1 MQIIKADKSNI
12 SKVDFDNLSF
22 GANFTD
28 HMFVADYKDG
38 KWSNSRITPYE
49 PLVMSPGAKVL
60 HYGQAVFE
68 GMKAYKDEKD
78 QVWLFR
84 PDENQKRLNISAERL
99 DMPGVPAKIF
109 NEGLEELL
117 KLDAEW
123 VPKGNGR
130 ALYIRP
136 FIFASEETI
145 VASSSEEFK
154 FMILL
159 SPVGAYFSNDVKL
172 KIADKYSRA
181 ANGGVG
187 FAKAAGNYAGSFYPA
202 RLAREEGFDQVI
214 WTDDAT
220 HTHVEEAGVMNV
232 MFRIGDKIVTAPTSE
247 RILDGITRKS
257 LLDIARAE
265 GIEVEVRPITVQEL
279 IDADAKGEL
288 KEAFGCGTA
297 AIVSPIY
304 AIGYKDQIMEMTQKE
319 DRYSEI
325 LKAKLFAI
333 QTKTGEDK
341 FGWTKQVVTAVE
353 A

>member
-1 MQIIKADKSNI
+1 MQITKVNKSRI
-12 SKVDFDNLSF
+12 SEVDFDNLSF

-38 KWSNSRITPYE
+38 EWKDARIVPYE
-49 PLVMSPGAKVL
+49 PLVISPGAKVF
-60 HYGQAVFE
+60 HYGQTVFE

-84 PDENQKRLNISAERL
+84 PDENQKRLNLSAERL
-99 DMPGVPAKIF
+99 DMQGVPAEIF
-109 NEGLEELL
+109 NEGLHKLL
-117 KLDAEW
+117 ETDSNW

-130 ALYIRP
+130 SLYIRP

-145 VASSSEEFK
+145 VASSSSEFK

-159 SPVGAYFSNDVKL
+159 SPVGAYFTDDVKL
-172 KIADKYSRA
+172 KIADKFSRA

-187 FAKAAGNYAGSFYPA
+187 FAKAGGNYAGSFYPA
-202 RLAREEGFDQVI
+202 RLAKEEGFDQVI

-220 HTHVEEAGVMNV
+220 HTLVEEAGVMNL

-257 LLDIARAE
+257 LIEIARAE
-265 GIEVEVRPITVQEL
+265 GIEVEVRPITVEEL
-279 IDADAKGEL
+279 VEASAKGEL

-297 AIVSPIY
+297 AIISPIY
-304 AIGYKDQIMEMTQKE
+304 AIGHKNQLMEMSQKE
-319 DRYSEI
+319 DRYSEL
-325 LKAKLFAI
+325 LKSKMVEI
-333 QTKTGEDK
+333 QTKAGDDN
-341 FGWTKQVVTAVE
+341 FGWTKQVTFA
-353 A
+353 

>member
-1 MQIIKADKSNI
+1 MQITKVNKSRI
-12 SKVDFDNLSF
+12 SEVNFDDLSF

-38 KWSNSRITPYE
+38 QWNDARIIPYE
-49 PLVMSPGAKVL
+49 PLVISPGAKVF
-60 HYGQAVFE
+60 HYGQSVFE
-68 GMKAYKDEKD
+68 GMKAYKDEKG

-99 DMPGVPAKIF
+99 DMQPVPSEIF
-109 NEGLEELL
+109 NEGLNKLL
-117 KLDAEW
+117 EIDSDW
-123 VPKGNGR
+123 VPKGKGR
-130 ALYIRP
+130 SLYIRP

-145 VASSSEEFK
+145 VASSSTQFK

-159 SPVGAYFSNDVKL
+159 SPVGAYFSSDVKL

-187 FAKAAGNYAGSFYPA
+187 FAKAGGNYAGSFYPA
-202 RLAREEGFDQVI
+202 RLAKEEGFDQVI

-220 HTHVEEAGVMNV
+220 HTFVEEAGVMNL
-232 MFRIGDKIVTAPTSE
+232 MFRIGDKLVTAPTSE

-257 LLDIARAE
+257 IIELAKDS
-265 GIEVEVRPITVQEL
+265 GIEVEVRPISVNEL
-279 IDADAKGEL
+279 IEASAKGEL

-304 AIGYKDQIMEMTQKE
+304 AIGYKDQLMEMSQKE
-319 DRYSEI
+319 DRYSELI
-325 LKAKLFAI
+325 KAKMVEI
-333 QTKTGEDK
+333 QTKAGEDK
-341 FGWTKQVVTAVE
+341 FGWTKQVTFA
-353 A
+353 

>member
-1 MQIIKADKSNI
+1 MQVIKSNESKI
-12 SKVDFDNLSF
+12 SNVDFDNLSF
-22 GANFTD
+22 GANFSD
-28 HMFVADYKDG
+28 HMFIADYKDG
-38 KWSNSRITPYE
+38 EWKDSRIVPYE

-60 HYGQAVFE
+60 HYGQSVFE

-99 DMPGVPAKIF
+99 DMQGVPAEIF
-109 NEGLEELL
+109 NEGLYELL
-117 KLDAEW
+117 KIDEAW

-130 ALYIRP
+130 SLYIRP

-145 VASSSEEFK
+145 VASSSSEYK

-159 SPVGAYFSNDVKL
+159 SPVGVYFTSDVRL
-172 KIADKYSRA
+172 KIADKFSRA

-187 FAKAAGNYAGSFYPA
+187 FAKAGGNYAGSFYPA
-202 RLAREEGFDQVI
+202 RLAKEEGFDQVI
-214 WTDDAT
+214 WTDDST
-220 HTHVEEAGVMNV
+220 HTLVEEAGVMNIL
-232 MFRIGDKIVTAPTSE
+232 FRIGDKLVTAPTSE

-257 LLDIARAE
+257 LLEIAKSE

-279 IDADAKGEL
+279 MDASSKGEL

-297 AIVSPIY
+297 AIISPIKE
-304 AIGYKDQIMEMTQKE
+304 IGYKDQLMKMSQKE
-319 DRYSEI
+319 NRWSEL
-325 LKAKLFAI
+325 LKAKLFEI

-341 FGWTKQVVTAVE
+341 FGWTKQVTTK
-353 A
+353 

>member
-1 MQIIKADKSNI
+1 MQITKVNKSRI
-12 SKVDFDNLSF
+12 SEVDFDNLSF

-38 KWSNSRITPYE
+38 VWKDARIVPYE
-49 PLVMSPGAKVL
+49 PLVISPGAKVF
-60 HYGQAVFE
+60 HYGQTVFE

-99 DMPGVPAKIF
+99 DMQGVPADIF
-109 NEGLEELL
+109 NEGLHKLL
-117 KLDAEW
+117 EIDSEW

-130 ALYIRP
+130 SLYIRP

-145 VASSSEEFK
+145 VASSSTEFK

-159 SPVGAYFSNDVKL
+159 SPVGVYFSDDVKL
-172 KIADKYSRA
+172 KIADKFSRA

-187 FAKAAGNYAGSFYPA
+187 FAKAGGNYAGSFYPA
-202 RLAREEGFDQVI
+202 RLAKEEGFDQVI

-220 HTHVEEAGVMNV
+220 HSFVEEAGVMNL
-232 MFRIGDKIVTAPTSE
+232 MFRIGNKIVTAPTSE

-257 LLDIARAE
+257 IIEIARAE
-265 GIEVEVRPITVQEL
+265 GIEVEVRPVTVQEL
-279 IDADAKGEL
+279 VEASNKGEL

-297 AIVSPIY
+297 AIISPIY
-304 AIGYKDQIMEMTQKE
+304 AIGHKDQLMEMSQKE
-319 DRYSEI
+319 NRYSEL
-325 LKAKLFAI
+325 LKAKMVEI
-333 QTKTGEDK
+333 QTKAGDDK
-341 FGWTKQVVTAVE
+341 FGWTKQVTFA
-353 A
+353 

>member
-1 MQIIKADKSNI
+1 MQITKVNKSRI
-12 SKVDFDNLSF
+12 SEVDFDNLSF

-38 KWSNSRITPYE
+38 QWKDARIVPYE
-49 PLVMSPGAKVL
+49 PLVISPGAKVF
-60 HYGQAVFE
+60 HYGQTVFE

-78 QVWLFR
+78 LVWLFR

-99 DMPGVPAKIF
+99 DMQAVPAEIF
-109 NEGLEELL
+109 NEGLHKLL
-117 KLDAEW
+117 EIDSEW

-130 ALYIRP
+130 SLYIRP

-145 VASSSEEFK
+145 VASTSSEYK

-159 SPVGAYFSNDVKL
+159 SPVGVYFSNDVKL
-172 KIADKYSRA
+172 KIADKFSRA

-187 FAKAAGNYAGSFYPA
+187 FAKAGGNYAGSFYPA
-202 RLAREEGFDQVI
+202 RLAKEEGFDQVI

-220 HTHVEEAGVMNV
+220 HSFVEEAGVMNL

-257 LLDIARAE
+257 IIEIAKDS
-265 GIEVEVRPITVQEL
+265 GIEVEVRPITVKEL
-279 IDADAKGEL
+279 IEASAKGEL

-297 AIVSPIY
+297 AIISPIY
-304 AIGYKDQIMEMTQKE
+304 AIGYKDQLMEMRQKGN
-319 DRYSEI
+319 RYSEL
-325 LKAKLFAI
+325 LKAKMVEI
-333 QTKTGEDK
+333 QTKAGEDK
-341 FGWTKQVVTAVE
+341 FGWTKQVTFA
-353 A
+353 